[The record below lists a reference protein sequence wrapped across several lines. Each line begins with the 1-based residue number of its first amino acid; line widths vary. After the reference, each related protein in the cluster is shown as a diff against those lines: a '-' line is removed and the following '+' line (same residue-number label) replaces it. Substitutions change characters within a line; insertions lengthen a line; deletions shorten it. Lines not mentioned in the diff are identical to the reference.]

1 MRAYPGEMHMPR
13 ILSRLIFVS
22 LIAHSLFPVSITTHN
37 LRPASLDGRWI
48 LTIEDD
54 ARRIVMPVDL
64 RLEANDRVKLVLLGK
79 TEGETGLFMGAAN
92 ANRLLA
98 QGSFSRSPAEI
109 NLTLNGDRMSGRITS
124 ERLQAEVSGT
134 RAPAVAPEVPVNRY
148 DVLLGAVLNG
158 VNQIFYDPKL
168 NGIDLNALRARH
180 RKKVKAARND
190 GELAVAIR
198 QLLAELRSS
207 HLEFFLTTGKP
218 PVIQKQEAIVWRQ
231 LEAGIG
237 YLALLDFPAEN
248 LRNYDG
254 LLSLAMAEMVKYP
267 ALVIDLRGNR
277 GERLEA
283 ALAALN
289 IILPEGRPVA
299 YVATREAMARMK
311 VAGIDRINPATLPA
325 AYAGD
330 QLATSKFQGAGMYL
344 AGGKFKTPY
353 RGKIALLVDEG
364 CAGSCELF
372 AAAMKEAHAATLVGQ
387 RTRGALLLSTPVN
400 FTIIG
405 WAGFP
410 RNQIRGWQLEAP
422 TTEVRTAG
430 GAKIEGQGV
439 EPDIPVER
447 VTTSDAALA
456 KALEWLKATKS

>member
-1 MRAYPGEMHMPR
+1 MPR
-13 ILSRLIFVS
+13 ILSSFILVS
-22 LIAHSLFPVSITTHN
+22 LTAYSLIPASIASQKLT
-37 LRPASLDGRWI
+37 PASLNGRWI

-54 ARRIVMPVDL
+54 ARRIEMPADL

-79 TEGETGLFMGAAN
+79 TEGETGLFTGASS
-92 ANRLLA
+92 ANRLLV

-109 NLTLNGDRMSGRITS
+109 ALTLNGDRMSGHITNKW
-124 ERLQAEVSGT
+124 LQAEASGT

-158 VNQIFYDPKL
+158 VNQNFYDPRL
-168 NGIDLNALRARH
+168 NGISLDALRARH
-180 RKKVKAARND
+180 LKKVKAARND

-198 QLLAELRSS
+198 QMLAELPAS
-207 HLEFFLTTGKP
+207 HLEFFLSTEKP
-218 PVIQKQEAIVWRQ
+218 PIVQKQEPIVWRQ

-254 LLSLAMAEMVKYP
+254 LLNLAMVEMVKYP

-311 VAGIDRINPATLPA
+311 VAGIDRINPAALPA

-330 QLATSKFQGAGMYL
+330 NLAISKFQGAGMYL

-372 AAAMKEAHAATLVGQ
+372 AAAMKEARAAALIGR
-387 RTRGALLLSTPVN
+387 RTRGALLLSTLVN

-410 RNQIRGWQLEAP
+410 RNPVRGWRLEAP

-430 GAKIEGQGV
+430 GARIEGRGV
-439 EPDIPVER
+439 EPDITVER
-447 VTTSDAALA
+447 VTTSDAVLA
-456 KALEWLKATKS
+456 RAVEWLAGSKL

>member
-1 MRAYPGEMHMPR
+1 MSQL
-13 ILSRLIFVS
+13 LSRFVLSAFSLAIFFS
-22 LIAHSLFPVSITTHN
+22 PTASFQQTS
-37 LRPASLDGRWI
+37 SLDGRWI

-54 ARRIVMPVDL
+54 ARRLEAPVDL
-64 RLEANDRVKLVLLGK
+64 RLEANDQVKLVLLGK
-79 TEGETGLFMGAAN
+79 TEGETGLFTGATN
-92 ANRLLA
+92 ANRLLM
-98 QGSFSRSPAEI
+98 QGRLSRSPAEI
-109 NLTLNGDRMSGRITS
+109 NLTLNGDRMAGRITS
-124 ERLQAEVSGT
+124 ERLQAEVSGV
-134 RAPAVAPEVPVNRY
+134 RAAAVAPEIPVSRY

-158 VNQIFYDPKL
+158 VNQNFYDPKL
-168 NGIDLNALRARH
+168 KGVSLDALRARH
-180 RKKVKAARND
+180 LKRVKAARND

-198 QLLAELRSS
+198 QMLAELGAS
-207 HLEFFLTTGKP
+207 HLEFFLSAEKP
-218 PVIQKQEAIVWRQ
+218 PVVQKQEPVVRRQ
-231 LEAGIG
+231 LEAGVG

-248 LRNYDG
+248 LWNYDG
-254 LLSLAMAEMVKYP
+254 LLNLAMAEMVKYP

-299 YVATREAMARMK
+299 YVATRGAMARMK
-311 VAGIDRINPATLPA
+311 VSGIDRIDPAMLPA
-325 AYAGD
+325 AYAD
-330 QLATSKFQGAGMYL
+330 DTLAASKFQGAGMYL

-372 AAAMKEAHAATLVGQ
+372 AAAMKEARAATLIGQ
-387 RTRGALLLSTPVN
+387 RTRGALLLSKPVN

-410 RNQIRGWQLEAP
+410 RNTVRGWQLEVP
-422 TTEVRTAG
+422 TTEVRTAAG
-430 GAKIEGQGV
+430 MKIEGQGV

-456 KALEWLKATKS
+456 RAVEWVKATRADPGK